1 MILRI
6 SGICVSVYGVNARS
20 VERRNSS
27 RTSSRGSVDRYARPA
42 DVQYIGRRRP
52 TAIWIEK
59 PLWLGNL
66 AMNTISVPSG
76 SDKLTDSPHVAL
88 SSREART
95 ADWNRVRGE
104 LGWAAGGS
112 GTPGAFHSP

>member
-6 SGICVSVYGVNARS
+6 AGICVSVYGVSARS
-20 VERRNSS
+20 VERLNSS

-59 PLWLGNL
+59 RLWLGNL
-66 AMNTISVPSG
+66 AMNTISGLSG
-76 SDKLTDSPHVAL
+76 SDKLTDSPHAWL
-88 SSREART
+88 SSTRCGVAISMTAWLARY
-95 ADWNRVRGE
+95 G
-104 LGWAAGGS
+104 
-112 GTPGAFHSP
+112 